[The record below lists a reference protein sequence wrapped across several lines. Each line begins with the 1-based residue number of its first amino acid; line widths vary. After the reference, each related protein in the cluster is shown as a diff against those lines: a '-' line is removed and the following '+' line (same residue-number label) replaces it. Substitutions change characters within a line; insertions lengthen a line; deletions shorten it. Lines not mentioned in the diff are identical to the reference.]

1 MRERLRQLYAF
12 RCGYCGVREVDAG
25 SQLTIDHFRPRT
37 HQGTDAEDNLV
48 YCCFAC
54 NHFKSD
60 YWQTEPERQLLH
72 PLLDNLATHFTQTED
87 HILDGLTE
95 RGRNHITV
103 LHLNRPELV
112 DYRRLQAER
121 QREHSEYLSLLE
133 LFKAQEVELQNLTHL
148 LRAFP
153 QMDQTSRD

>member
-1 MRERLRQLYAF
+1 MRERLRQLYEF

-37 HQGTDAEDNLV
+37 HQGTDSEDNLV

-60 YWQTEPERQLLH
+60 YWQTEQNRQLLH
-72 PLLDNLATHFTQTED
+72 PRLDDLVSHYEITIDFTL
-87 HILDGLTE
+87 IGLTE
-95 RGRNHITV
+95 RGANHITV
-103 LHLNRPELV
+103 LHLNRPELI

-121 QREHSEYLSLLE
+121 QQEHAEYLTLLDIFRVQGAE
-133 LFKAQEVELQNLTHL
+133 LENITRRLKN
-148 LRAFP
+148 FP
-153 QMDQTSRD
+153 LGN

>member
-1 MRERLRQLYAF
+1 MRERLRQLYEF

-37 HQGTDAEDNLV
+37 HQGSDAEDNLV

-60 YWQTEPERQLLH
+60 YWQAEQNRQLLH
-72 PLLDNLATHFTQTED
+72 PRLDNLVSHYEVTTDFTLT
-87 HILDGLTE
+87 GLTE
-95 RGRNHITV
+95 RGANHITV
-103 LHLNRPELV
+103 LHLNRPELI

-121 QREHSEYLSLLE
+121 QQEHTEYLSLLE
-133 LFKAQEVELQNLTHL
+133 LFRAQGTELENITRR
-148 LRAFP
+148 LRNF
-153 QMDQTSRD
+153 SSGN